1 MDKKILDYVA
11 RTVYKCEDWRDWK
24 RYYVFMVRCYLNK
37 SKIEELLEFFN
48 RTPLR
53 KKMLM
58 ATPWFIDQAT
68 RQIFFKGS
76 SFSDRADL
84 IKAHIVA
91 MEQVFNDEF
100 IEKIYI
106 NKEAI
111 VIWQDEFQEK
121 PISMDIKFF
130 NGQQKEGCLSVN
142 LMYEGQ
148 WPLYQII
155 FSCFPSR
162 EDGESAL
169 YIGALQGS
177 NKGNDFVKALTKAY
191 FGYRTKNLIFYGLRN
206 VASMLGV
213 KHLYAVSNAGH
224 YAQNHI
230 RMDRKVKTDLDGFWE
245 ECGGNKLSDKYF
257 FEIPI
262 NEHIKEFSEM
272 KPSKRANYRRRL
284 AKMDEMQRAIFENL
298 KKYMK

>member
-1 MDKKILDYVA
+1 LNFSIGLPYVKKCLWQRPGLLTRLQD
-11 RTVYKCEDWRDWK
+11 
-24 RYYVFMVRCYLNK
+24 RY
-37 SKIEELLEFFN
+37 
-48 RTPLR
+48 
-53 KKMLM
+53 
-58 ATPWFIDQAT
+58 
-68 RQIFFKGS
+68 FFKGS

-155 FSCFPSR
+155 FSCFPSK

-224 YAQNHI
+224 YAQNHM

-245 ECGGNKLSDKYF
+245 ECGGNKLSDKRF
-257 FEIPI
+257 FEVPI

-284 AKMDEMQRAIFENL
+284 AKMDEMRLAICENL

>member
-91 MEQVFNDEF
+91 MEQVFNDELLKKF
-100 IEKIYI
+100 I
-106 NKEAI
+106 
-111 VIWQDEFQEK
+111 
-121 PISMDIKFF
+121 
-130 NGQQKEGCLSVN
+130 
-142 LMYEGQ
+142 
-148 WPLYQII
+148 
-155 FSCFPSR
+155 
-162 EDGESAL
+162 
-169 YIGALQGS
+169 
-177 NKGNDFVKALTKAY
+177 LTKRLSL
-191 FGYRTKNLIFYGLRN
+191 FG
-206 VASMLGV
+206 
-213 KHLYAVSNAGH
+213 
-224 YAQNHI
+224 
-230 RMDRKVKTDLDGFWE
+230 
-245 ECGGNKLSDKYF
+245 
-257 FEIPI
+257 
-262 NEHIKEFSEM
+262 
-272 KPSKRANYRRRL
+272 
-284 AKMDEMQRAIFENL
+284 KMSF
-298 KKYMK
+298 KKSQ